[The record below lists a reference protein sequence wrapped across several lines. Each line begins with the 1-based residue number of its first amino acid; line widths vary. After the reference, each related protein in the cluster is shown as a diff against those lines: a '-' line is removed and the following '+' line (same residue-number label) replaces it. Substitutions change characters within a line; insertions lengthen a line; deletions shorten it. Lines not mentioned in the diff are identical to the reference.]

1 MTVDDDSLICE
12 LRDEAD
18 LCRNEGVE
26 ELAELLD
33 AAATRIEQFVRLDA
47 NVQAEAVC
55 GQAEK
60 LRPCTCPPGE
70 RPEDCQNKYALGEC
84 LERAKSDGQAAMDLK

>member
-33 AAATRIEQFVRLDA
+33 AAATRIEQFVRLESD
-47 NVQAEAVC
+47 VRAEAMS
-55 GQAEK
+55 
-60 LRPCTCPPGE
+60 
-70 RPEDCQNKYALGEC
+70 N
-84 LERAKSDGQAAMDLK
+84 AMEMTK